1 MTRLIHPEV
10 NATAEGYFLVII
22 IIGARKS
29 QDVLAR
35 EKAIFQ

>member
-10 NATAEGYFLVII
+10 NATAEGYILII
-22 IIGARKS
+22 IVIGAGKS

-35 EKAIFQ
+35 EKTIFQ

>member
-22 IIGARKS
+22 IISAGKS

-35 EKAIFQ
+35 EKTIFQ

>member
-10 NATAEGYFLVII
+10 NATAEGYVFVII
-22 IIGARKS
+22 VISARKS

-35 EKAIFQ
+35 EKTIFQ